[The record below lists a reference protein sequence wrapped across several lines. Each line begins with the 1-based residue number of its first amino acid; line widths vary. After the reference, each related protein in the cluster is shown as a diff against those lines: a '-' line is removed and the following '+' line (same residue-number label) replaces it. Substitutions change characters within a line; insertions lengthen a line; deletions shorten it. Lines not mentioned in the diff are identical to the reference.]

1 MNLTACCSTSWLC
14 RALCID
20 GVRMSPSKHMMRMSV
35 LALGLVGVVVAT
47 PLWAEPDEDA
57 LGKSLGYPLGA
68 HPGNAF
74 EMSRRVGSWSALD
87 KVPGVLTR
95 SVARAAV
102 PTALPKAVTPTA
114 IQYSFRNQ
122 RYTLDDYL
130 ERRRIT
136 SLLIL
141 KNGEIVAER
150 YRYNRKEDARFLS
163 FSMAKSVTSL
173 LVGVALERGAIASLD
188 DPAEKYA
195 KDLAGSPYGAT
206 TVRQLLRM
214 SSGLVFTERYDGQD
228 DIARLSRASATGIPS
243 PVSVLRS
250 ITERH
255 APAGDKFVYASAESD
270 VLGRVLTGATGRTM
284 AELTTEW
291 LWQPMGAEHDAF
303 WRRGADGQAQAYG
316 GFNASLRDWGRLGL
330 LMANDGKVGDK
341 TVVPQDYLMAA
352 TDPSRQPAAFA
363 PRKATPFFGYGYQF
377 WLFPL
382 KTRSF
387 AMQGIHGQAVFVQPA
402 SGIVMVQTAVYA
414 HPAGAPEAESYAERT
429 ALWLGVLDSLGGR
442 TDRD

>member
-1 MNLTACCSTSWLC
+1 MPHPARRFAALVLSITACLPIAAQAASPRLDPAPLA
-14 RALCID
+14 ALEAAVASDEIKQ
-20 GVRMSPSKHMMRMSV
+20 VTSV
-35 LALGLVGVVVAT
+35 LLLVDGTVAYEHYFNGAD
-47 PLWAEPDEDA
+47 AETLNDV
-57 LGKSLGYPLGA
+57 
-68 HPGNAF
+68 
-74 EMSRRVGSWSALD
+74 RSA
-87 KVPGVLTR
+87 
-95 SVARAAV
+95 S
-102 PTALPKAVTPTA
+102 
-114 IQYSFRNQ
+114 
-122 RYTLDDYL
+122 
-130 ERRRIT
+130 
-136 SLLIL
+136 
-141 KNGEIVAER
+141 
-150 YRYNRKEDARFLS
+150 
-163 FSMAKSVTSL
+163 KSVTSL
-173 LVGVALERGAIASLD
+173 LIGKAVSLGLIASLD

-255 APAGDKFVYASAESD
+255 APAGDKFVYASAESE

-291 LWQPMGAEHDAF
+291 LLQPMGAEHDDF